1 MVMFLSTS
9 FKVLSLVTSSIL
21 RPGFGRG
28 SERIGIFMVR
38 VSRIRGYTAS
48 LYKIPESMIGA
59 KLLVYGFYMCGWLP
73 ISAIS
78 ARFTLGEPGSNSD
91 AAMPK
96 SKAASCV

>member
-48 LYKIPESMIGA
+48 LYKILESMIDAMQSFWFMVFTCAGGFQSQQFQRV
-59 KLLVYGFYMCGWLP
+59 LHLV
-73 ISAIS
+73 AI
-78 ARFTLGEPGSNSD
+78 RTQPCPN
-91 AAMPK
+91 PK
-96 SKAASCV
+96 PPTAS

>member
-38 VSRIRGYTAS
+38 VSRIRGYTAN
-48 LYKIPESMIGA
+48 LYKIPESQSFWFMVFTCAGGFQSQQFQRV
-59 KLLVYGFYMCGWLP
+59 LHLVSLV
-73 ISAIS
+73 AI
-78 ARFTLGEPGSNSD
+78 RTQPCPN
-91 AAMPK
+91 PK
-96 SKAASCV
+96 PPTAS